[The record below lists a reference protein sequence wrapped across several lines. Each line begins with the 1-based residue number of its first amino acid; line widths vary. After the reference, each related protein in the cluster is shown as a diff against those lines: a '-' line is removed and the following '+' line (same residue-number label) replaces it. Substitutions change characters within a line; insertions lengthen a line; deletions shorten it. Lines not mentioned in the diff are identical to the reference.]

1 MIGVLNTVGVLVKV
15 MPSVTDE
22 VAVGTKRLNAWVGV
36 GVDKRLKGVT
46 VIGKTSLVGALGATV
61 SVGHEKGV
69 GLLVAPAVA
78 VGVSMKS
85 GKGTLA
91 TRLGKVGVIV
101 KISGAVPNVA
111 VICWRA
117 AMTSS

>member
-1 MIGVLNTVGVLVKV
+1 MIGVLNTVAVLVKDV
-15 MPSVTDE
+15 PSVTDE
-22 VAVGTKRLNAWVGV
+22 VVLGTKRLTAWVGV
-36 GVDKRLKGVT
+36 GVGNRLKGVT
-46 VIGKTSLVGALGATV
+46 VIGKTSLVGAMGAAV

-69 GLLVAPAVA
+69 GLLVATAVA

-111 VICWRA
+111 VICCPA